1 MHEDVFDSYFNLGVS
16 TAVIIMRTHA
26 IELLNRMGE
35 LDTLSNE
42 WRELWKAYEELSA
55 CADAVGKEVQ
65 GEG

>member
-1 MHEDVFDSYFNLGVS
+1 MHEDMFDAYFNLGVS
-16 TAVIIMRTHA
+16 TAVIIMRKHA

-35 LDTLSNE
+35 LNTHSNE

-55 CADAVGKEVQ
+55 CADAVSKKMQ